1 VSDGWNESATAWI
14 AALGGEGDWGRR
26 YVLDAPMAA
35 RVEGRGFRTAL
46 DVGCGEGRFCRA
58 LKAWGVAAVGID
70 PTESLIREARERDPT
85 GDYRIGRG
93 EALDFADA
101 SFDLVV
107 SYLTLINIPD
117 VRRGIAEMTRVLRP
131 GGTLL
136 IANMTSFVTACPPEE
151 GSVEE
156 DGRPSRF
163 YVDHYLE
170 ERAHWAGWNGMRI
183 RDWHRPLSLYMSL
196 LLDQGLLLR
205 HFAEPTAVGG
215 DPARAERLRRVP
227 FYLIMEWEK
236 PAAASRLG

>member
-1 VSDGWNESATAWI
+1 MSDGWNESATAWV
-14 AALGGEGDWGRR
+14 AALGQEGDWGRR

-46 DVGCGEGRFCRA
+46 DVGCGEGRFCRVLRGA
-58 LKAWGVAAVGID
+58 DVAAIGID
-70 PTESLIREARERDPT
+70 PTEALIREALTRDPE
-85 GDYRIGRG
+85 GDYRIGQA
-93 EALDFADA
+93 EALDFADG

-107 SYLTLINIPD
+107 SYLTLIDIPD
-117 VRRGIAEMTRVLRP
+117 VRRGIAEMVRVLRP

-136 IANMTSFVTACPPEE
+136 IANLTSFVTACPPEE
-151 GSVEE
+151 GAVEA

-163 YVDHYLE
+163 YVDHYME
-170 ERAHWAGWNGMRI
+170 ERAHWAGWSGI
-183 RDWHRPLSLYMSL
+183 RVRNWHRPLSLYMSV

-236 PAAASRLG
+236 PATASRPG